1 MAMYAAAETMIHN
14 LETILEATADR
25 TRLRILGLLPRTGVC
40 VCQLVAVLGLSQ
52 PTVSKHLALLRR
64 AGLIEAERRGRWV
77 HYRRARAAPGDPRA
91 NLLRLIDREALRDVQ
106 LRRDRRLLASPH
118 VRRLAAACPP
128 TSRRAPGARRGR

>member
-1 MAMYAAAETMIHN
+1 MIQN

-25 TRLRILGLLPRTGVC
+25 TRLRILGLLPRPGVC

-77 HYRRARAAPGDPRA
+77 HYRRMRTAPGDPRV
-91 NLLRLIDREALRDVQ
+91 NLLRLIDREAIRDVQ
-106 LRRDRRLLASPH
+106 LQRDRRLLASPR
-118 VRRLAAACPP
+118 VRRLTASCPP
-128 TSRRAPGARRGR
+128 SPRKAPGARRGRS